1 MKIILSKWDIFQ
13 VKNEFLPPLGKCQDR
28 FPLLRAVGLRSV
40 LLSFNFFLIILALY
54 QLKPASRS
62 LFIESLGAAQ
72 LPFVWI
78 ASALVMGGFIGF
90 YHRWVERCSRL
101 RVVLSSCLV
110 IAGILTAFRAVSSD
124 PGPIGSTCLFIFT
137 DILGV
142 VLVEQFWSL
151 TNSIYTTP
159 EGRGWYGVVGT
170 GGLVGGMA
178 GGWLAALLLRHASL
192 KTPDLLLTAAGIMVL
207 ICSLTWCLKWVGMYC
222 EIDQA
227 VHAFNGHGTAGWRIF
242 AHSRYLLMIAA
253 LLFLAQ
259 LASPLVEYQFMNTV
273 EGIFAQREAR
283 TAFLGEFY
291 SVLGV
296 VSVAVNLVAT
306 PVVHRAFGP
315 IAGLMIQPLLMG
327 LCSWGFLLTPT
338 LWFCGATRISDRA
351 LSYSINRAS
360 KELLYVPVDPVVIYQ
375 AKAWID
381 MFGYR
386 IFKLAGSVLILLFT
400 QWLPIHLAVAQLSW
414 FTIGICIVW
423 IGVIVAVRHQYQT
436 VRQAGR

>member
-1 MKIILSKWDIFQ
+1 MKNGFSLPLS
-13 VKNEFLPPLGKCQDR
+13 ECQDR
-28 FPLLRAVGLRSV
+28 FPLLRSVGLRSV

-78 ASALVMGGFIGF
+78 ASALVMGAFIGF
-90 YHRWVERCSRL
+90 YHRWVERCSRV
-101 RVVLSSCLV
+101 RVVLSSCLA
-110 IAGILTAFRAVSSD
+110 IAGILVAFRAVSSN
-124 PGPIGSTCLFIFT
+124 PGPVGSTSLFVFT

-178 GGWLAALLLRHASL
+178 GGWLAALLLQHASL
-192 KTPDLLLTAAGIMVL
+192 KTPDLLLTAAGIMML
-207 ICSLTWCLKWVGMYC
+207 ICSLTWGMNRVGMYC
-222 EIDQA
+222 EVDGVKA
-227 VHAFNGHGTAGWRIF
+227 PSDSSAAAGWRIL
-242 AHSRYLLMIAA
+242 AHSRYLIMIAA
-253 LLFLAQ
+253 LILLAQ
-259 LASPLVEYQFMNTV
+259 LASALVEYQFLNTV
-273 EGIFAQREAR
+273 EGSFAEREAR

-306 PVVHRAFGP
+306 PVVHRVFGP
-315 IAGLMIQPLLMG
+315 IAGLMVQPLLMG
-327 LCSWGFLLTPT
+327 VCSWGFLLTPT
-338 LWFCGATRISDRA
+338 LFFGGAARISDRA

-400 QWLPIHLAVAQLSW
+400 QWLPIRLAVAQLSW
-414 FTIGICIVW
+414 FTIGICAVW
-423 IGVIVAVRHQYQT
+423 VAVIVAVRRQYQS
-436 VRQAGR
+436 VRQSGR

>member
-1 MKIILSKWDIFQ
+1 VQNDIPPT
-13 VKNEFLPPLGKCQDR
+13 LPECQAR
-28 FPLLRAVGLRSV
+28 FPLLRSVGLRSV
-40 LLSFNFFLIILALY
+40 LLSLNFFLIILALY

-62 LFIESLGAAQ
+62 LFIESLGATQ

-78 ASALVMGGFIGF
+78 ATALVMGVFIGF
-90 YHRWVERCSRL
+90 YHRWVERCSRV
-101 RVVLSSCLV
+101 RVVLISCLV
-110 IAGILTAFRAVSSD
+110 ISGSLVAFRAVSSN
-124 PGPIGSTCLFIFT
+124 PGPVGSAGLFVFT

-178 GGWLAALLLRHASL
+178 GGWLAALLLKHLPL
-192 KTPDLLLTAAGIMVL
+192 KTPDLLLTAAGIIVL
-207 ICSLTWCLKWVGMYC
+207 IYFLTWYMGRAGMYC
-222 EIDQA
+222 EVDTA
-227 VHAFNGHGTAGWRIF
+227 ARPSNGASAHGWRIF
-242 AHSRYLLMIAA
+242 GHSRYLLLIAV
-253 LLFLAQ
+253 LILLAQ
-259 LASPLVEYQFMNTV
+259 LASPLVEYQFLNTV
-273 EGIFAQREAR
+273 EGSFAEREAR
-283 TAFLGEFY
+283 TTFLGDFY

-306 PVVHRAFGP
+306 PVVHRIFGP
-315 IAGLMIQPLLMG
+315 IAGLMVQPLVMG

-338 LWFCGATRISDRA
+338 LFFGGAARISDRA

-386 IFKLAGSVLILLFT
+386 TFKIAGSVLILLFT
-400 QWLPIHLAVAQLSW
+400 QWLPIQLKVAQLSW
-414 FTIGICIVW
+414 FTIGICAVW
-423 IGVIVAVRHQYQT
+423 IGAVIVVRQQYQS
-436 VRQAGR
+436 VRRTGR

>member
-1 MKIILSKWDIFQ
+1 
-13 VKNEFLPPLGKCQDR
+13 
-28 FPLLRAVGLRSV
+28 
-40 LLSFNFFLIILALY
+40 
-54 QLKPASRS
+54 
-62 LFIESLGAAQ
+62 
-72 LPFVWI
+72 
-78 ASALVMGGFIGF
+78 
-90 YHRWVERCSRL
+90 
-101 RVVLSSCLV
+101 VVLSSCLA
-110 IAGILTAFRAVSSD
+110 IAGILTAFRVVFPN
-124 PGPIGSTCLFIFT
+124 PGPVGSTCLFVFT

-151 TNSIYTTP
+151 TNSIYTTR

-170 GGLVGGMA
+170 GGLVGGMI
-178 GGWLAALLLRHASL
+178 GGWLAAFLLTHAPL

-207 ICSLTWCLKWVGMYC
+207 TCSLTWGMNRAGMYC
-222 EIDQA
+222 EVDEA
-227 VHAFNGHGTAGWRIF
+227 VPPANGPPAGGWKIL

-253 LLFLAQ
+253 LIFLAQ

-273 EGIFAQREAR
+273 EASFTEREAR

-291 SVLGV
+291 SLLGV
-296 VSVAVNLVAT
+296 VAVAVNLVAT
-306 PVVHRAFGP
+306 PIVHRVFGP
-315 IAGLMIQPLLMG
+315 IAGLMVQPLLMG

-338 LWFCGATRISDRA
+338 LLFGGAARISDRA

-414 FTIGICIVW
+414 LTIGICILW
-423 IGVIVAVRHQYQT
+423 IAVIAAVRHQYQT
-436 VRQAGR
+436 MRRSGR

>member
-1 MKIILSKWDIFQ
+1 
-13 VKNEFLPPLGKCQDR
+13 
-28 FPLLRAVGLRSV
+28 

-78 ASALVMGGFIGF
+78 ASALVMGVFIGF

-101 RVVLSSCLV
+101 RVVLSSCLA
-110 IAGILTAFRAVSSD
+110 IAGILVAFRAVSPD
-124 PGPIGSTCLFIFT
+124 PGPVGSTCLFVFT
-137 DILGV
+137 DLLGV

-151 TNSIYTTP
+151 TNSIFTTP
-159 EGRGWYGVVGT
+159 EGRRWYGVVGT
-170 GGLVGGMA
+170 GGLAGGMA
-178 GGWLAALLLRHASL
+178 GGWLAALLLTRAPL

-207 ICSLTWCLKWVGMYC
+207 ICILTWWMNRVGMYC
-222 EIDQA
+222 EVDGVKAPPDPSGIPA
-227 VHAFNGHGTAGWRIF
+227 WRIF
-242 AHSRYLLMIAA
+242 THSRYLLMIAA
-253 LLFLAQ
+253 LMFLAQ

-273 EGIFAQREAR
+273 EGSFAERETR

-306 PVVHRAFGP
+306 PVVHRVFGP
-315 IAGLMIQPLLMG
+315 IAGLMVQPLLMG

-338 LWFCGATRISDRA
+338 LFFGGAARISDRA
-351 LSYSINRAS
+351 MSYSINRAS

-414 FTIGICIVW
+414 FTIAICAAW
-423 IGVIVAVRHQYQT
+423 IGVIVAVRHNYKT

>member
-1 MKIILSKWDIFQ
+1 MK
-13 VKNEFLPPLGKCQDR
+13 NGFLPPLSECQAR
-28 FPLLRAVGLRSV
+28 FPLLRAVGLRSI
-40 LLSFNFFLIILALY
+40 LLSLNFFLIILALY

-78 ASALVMGGFIGF
+78 ASALVMGVFIGF
-90 YHRWVERCSRL
+90 YHRWVERCSRV
-101 RVVLSSCLV
+101 RVVLSSCLA
-110 IAGILTAFRAVSSD
+110 ITGILVAFRAVSPN
-124 PGPIGSTCLFIFT
+124 PGPVGSTCLFAFT

-159 EGRGWYGVVGT
+159 EGRSWYGVVGT

-178 GGWLAALLLRHASL
+178 GGWLAALLLQHASL

-207 ICSLTWCLKWVGMYC
+207 ISSLTWGMSRVGMYC
-222 EIDQA
+222 EVDEA
-227 VHAFNGHGTAGWRIF
+227 KAPSDAPGAAGWRIL

-253 LLFLAQ
+253 LILLAQ
-259 LASPLVEYQFMNTV
+259 LASALVEYQFLNTV
-273 EGIFAQREAR
+273 EASFAEREAR

-291 SVLGV
+291 SILGV

-315 IAGLMIQPLLMG
+315 IGGLMIQPLLMG

-338 LWFCGATRISDRA
+338 LSFGGAARISDRA
-351 LSYSINRAS
+351 MSYSINRAS

-414 FTIGICIVW
+414 FTIGICAVW
-423 IGVIVAVRHQYQT
+423 IGVIVIVRYQYQS